1 METAMTQTKSRK
13 RTQRRSRLVQALDV
27 LRGQQLHPLEL
38 QAQFLE
44 IQVSYEGMLNKLSLA
59 LTRLAK
65 REQRDVERKMA
76 SIAPPQNGDPRKE
89 VGEAIAYGQD
99 KAALRR
105 HVFGQKVFLGGTER
119 AD

>member
-65 REQRDVERKMA
+65 REQRDVERKME
-76 SIAPPQNGDPRKE
+76 SIAPPKNGDARKE
-89 VGEAIAYGQD
+89 IGEAVAYGAD

-119 AD
+119 EG